1 MLFGQGILRS
11 LTVTLKNFL
20 SRAVT
25 VQYPYERLPI
35 PPRSRGAIEQ
45 KGAIDEE
52 LPKVLISEEFPPCTA
67 ACPANV
73 DARGYIGL
81 IAQKRYR
88 DAFALHLES
97 NPLPATI
104 GRICP
109 HPCEFACRRGDE
121 DQPITICYLKRFFAD
136 NVSNEEKI
144 ALFQKPKERKNK
156 KVAVVGAGPAG
167 LTVAFYLG
175 KCGYDITIFDRLP
188 VAGGLLTVAI
198 PTYRLPLPV
207 VETEIK
213 QILNLGAELKLNTTI
228 GNGGLSL
235 DDLFRQGYGAI
246 FLGVGAHRPM
256 KLKIEGE
263 GLKGV
268 IPGEVFLA
276 RYRLGKKVEV
286 PKRVAVIGGGNTA
299 IDCAR
304 VSLRLRA
311 KDVKILYR
319 RGQAEMPAA
328 VTETADGIEEG
339 VDFEFLTAPVK
350 IVGKGGRAT
359 GVECVKM
366 ELGPPDESGRRRPVP
381 IAGSEFLVETDMV
394 IPAIGRGPETEW
406 LAESGVEL
414 SKRGTIV
421 VDPLSGA
428 TSREGVYAGGD
439 AATGPS
445 IAVEAIGTSR
455 KAAYAI
461 DVYLNGGK
469 PSEYWKER
477 LPKEETIKSRYL
489 GEEYHRVR
497 TSQRD
502 ARERIKSFVEVEMTF
517 PADVATQQAERCL
530 SCMTQQ
536 CIGCYLC
543 EKVCPPNAISI
554 STSQNKQRK
563 IDKYQIDYGRCQF
576 CGLCVETCPT
586 STLAHTPFF
595 EMADY
600 NRQLAIYDKGR
611 LLKR

>member
-1 MLFGQGILRS
+1 MLFGQGIFRS

-25 VQYPYERLPI
+25 VQYPHQRLPI

-52 LPKVLISEEFPPCTA
+52 IPKVPVSEELPPCTA

-73 DARGYIGL
+73 DARGYVGL

-109 HPCEFACRRGDE
+109 HPCEFACRRGEE

-136 NVSNEEKI
+136 NVKPEDKMANFE
-144 ALFQKPKERKNK
+144 KPKERKGS
-156 KVAVVGAGPAG
+156 KVAIVGAGPAG
-167 LTVAFYLG
+167 LTATFYLG
-175 KCGYDITIFDRLP
+175 KCGYDVTIFDRLP
-188 VAGGLLTVAI
+188 VAGGLLSVAI
-198 PTYRLPLPV
+198 PTYRLPPPV
-207 VETEIK
+207 VEAEIK
-213 QILNLGAELKLNTTI
+213 QILNLGAELKLKTVV
-228 GNGGLSL
+228 GPGGLSI
-235 DDLFRQGYGAI
+235 DDLFNQGYRAVFLAIGAP
-246 FLGVGAHRPM
+246 RPM
-256 KLKIEGE
+256 KLRVEGE
-263 GLKGV
+263 NLKGV
-268 IPGEVFLA
+268 EPGETFLA
-276 RYRLGKKVEV
+276 KWRLGKKVEV

-304 VSLRLRA
+304 VSLRLGA

-339 VDFEFLTAPVK
+339 VDFELLTAPVK
-350 IVGKGGRAT
+350 IVGKGGRVT
-359 GVECVKM
+359 GVECIKM
-366 ELGPPDESGRRRPVP
+366 QLGPPDESGRRRPIPVK
-381 IAGSEFLVETDMV
+381 GSEFLVQTDMV
-394 IPAIGRGPETEW
+394 IPAIGRTPESEW
-406 LAESGVEL
+406 LPEQGIEV

-421 VDPLSGA
+421 VDELSGA
-428 TSREGVYAGGD
+428 TSREGVYAAGD
-439 AATGPS
+439 VVTGPW
-445 IAVEAIGTSR
+445 IAVGAIGGAR

-461 DVYLNGGK
+461 DVYLNQGK
-469 PSEYWKER
+469 PSLYWSEQFPKKE
-477 LPKEETIKSRYL
+477 TTKSRYL
-489 GEEYHRVR
+489 GEDVHRVR
-497 TSQRD
+497 TPQRD
-502 ARERIKSFVEVEMTF
+502 ARERIKSFVEVEVTF
-517 PADVATQQAERCL
+517 QERVALQQAERCL
-530 SCMTQQ
+530 SCMTQK

-543 EKVCPPNAISI
+543 ERVCPPNAISI
-554 STSQNKQRK
+554 STSQNKRRK

-586 STLAHTPFF
+586 STLAHTSFF

-600 NRQLAIYDKGR
+600 TRQLAIYDKRR